1 MDRWR
6 RWSWKKRIAVLT
18 GGGFGL
24 LVILLVVGYLATPIP
39 SANEAS
45 TNQATVIR
53 YADGGEIGRVGAQ
66 NRQRVPL
73 ANVADSAQKAVL
85 AAEDRGFYTEPGISP
100 RGILRALFTNVK
112 GGGSIQQG
120 GSTITQQYAKNAYL
134 TQNRTYTRKVKEVF
148 IALKLSRKLS
158 KDEVLE
164 RYLNTIYFGRG
175 ASGVEVAA
183 KTYFNRSAKDLTLAQ
198 AAVLAATL
206 RSPGAYD
213 PTRHPA
219 RAKDRWNYVLDGMVT
234 QGWLSQADR
243 DSQRYPTVL
252 KPGEGKAAAANDRK
266 GPKGYV
272 LDMVEEELAAQG
284 FSEDRLA
291 QGGFVVRT
299 TLRRSAQE
307 AAIKTV
313 QAAIPQSTAQDQPA
327 AALVSIAP
335 STGEVWAYYGGS
347 EGNASTDY
355 ASGEPRQPGSS
366 FKPYVLATALEQGTG
381 LGTRL
386 DGSSPQEICN
396 QRIQNDAGDPPLGQ
410 TDLVRG
416 LTLSVNTVF
425 FRLACDTGPKKIKEL
440 AYRAGISGANKLA
453 EKDGTTAAG
462 IGLGIYE
469 VSVLDQATGYATFA
483 NGGEHQSVHFVK
495 SVATVG
501 GDKVFEAQEKKDR
514 AFNEDVAADATYAMT
529 QVVERGTGTRAK
541 IPGRPTA
548 GKTGTTQDNVDAWFC
563 GFTPQLATA
572 VWVGRPDRKPL
583 RGVLGS
589 DRGVYGGTVPARIFS
604 DYMNAALEGQ
614 PVESFPKRANV
625 GKNTSPDSG
634 RTFAPRPRRTTP
646 ASPSASASIDA
657 NSPPS
662 TQEPP
667 PSEPP
672 PPSQPPL
679 PPPSQPPP
687 SQPPPTQAPPASQS
701 PAPGQSPRPSP

>member
-1 MDRWR
+1 MSRWR
-6 RWSWKKRIAVLT
+6 RWSWKKRFAALM
-18 GGGFGL
+18 GGGFFAG
-24 LVILLVVGYLATPIP
+24 VVFVVVGYLVTPIP
-39 SANEAS
+39 SANAAA

-53 YADGGEIGRVGAQ
+53 YADGGEIGRVGSQ

-73 ANVADSAQKAVL
+73 ESVADVAPKAVL

-134 TQNRTYTRKVKEVF
+134 TQNRTYTRKIKEVF

-175 ASGVEVAA
+175 ASGIEVAS
-183 KTYFNRSAKDLTLAQ
+183 KTYFNRSAKNLTVAQ
-198 AAVLAATL
+198 AAVLAATI

-213 PTRHPA
+213 PTRHPE
-219 RAKDRWNYVLDGMVT
+219 RAKDRWNYVLDGMVS
-234 QGWLSQADR
+234 QGWLSQAER
-243 DSQRYPTVL
+243 EAQRYPTVL

-272 LDMVEEELAAQG
+272 IDMVEEELAAQG

-299 TLRRSAQE
+299 TLRRAAQE
-307 AAIKTV
+307 AAVKAV
-313 QAAIPQSTAQDQPA
+313 QDAIPQSTEQSQPA
-327 AALVSIAP
+327 GALVSIAP

-355 ASGEPRQPGSS
+355 ASGEVRQPGSS
-366 FKPYVLATALEQGTG
+366 FKPYVLATALEEGKG
-381 LGTRL
+381 LGSRL
-386 DGSSPQEICN
+386 DGSSPQKICN
-396 QRIQNDAGDPPLGQ
+396 QRIKNDEGDPPMGQ

-416 LTLSVNTVF
+416 LALSVNTVYY
-425 FRLACDTGPKKIKEL
+425 RLSCDVGPKKIKEL
-440 AYRAGISGANKLA
+440 AYRAGISGSNKLA

-469 VSVLDQATGYATFA
+469 VSVLDQATGYATFG
-483 NGGEHQSVHFVK
+483 NGGEHQETHFVK

-501 GDKVFEAQEKKDR
+501 GDVVFEAQEKKER
-514 AFNEDVAADATYAMT
+514 AFSEDVAADATYAMA
-529 QVVERGTGTRAK
+529 QVVQRGTGTRAR

-548 GKTGTTQDNVDAWFC
+548 GKTGTTQENVDAWFC

-589 DRGVYGGTVPARIFS
+589 ERGVYGGTIPAKIFAQ
-604 DYMNAALEGQ
+604 YMTAALEGQ
-614 PVESFPKRANV
+614 KVENFPKRANV
-625 GKNTSPDSG
+625 GKNYSPESSQT
-634 RTFAPRPRRTTP
+634 RAPRATES
-646 ASPSASASIDA
+646 ASPSATPSAEPSQPPTQA
-657 NSPPS
+657 PPPS
-662 TQEPP
+662 QPATEPP
-667 PSEPP
+667 PATQPP
-672 PPSQPPL
+672 PPSQPA
-679 PPPSQPPP
+679 
-687 SQPPPTQAPPASQS
+687 PTPTATAPA
-701 PAPGQSPRPSP
+701 AQSPRPSP

>member
-1 MDRWR
+1 MNKWR
-6 RWSWKKRIAVLT
+6 TWSWKKRIAAVL
-18 GGGFGL
+18 GGGFLSAVL
-24 LVILLVVGYLATPIP
+24 LVIVGYLATPIP
-39 SANEAS
+39 SANSAS

-73 ANVADSAQKAVL
+73 ASVADSAQKAVL
-85 AAEDRGFYTEPGISP
+85 AAEDRGYYTEPGISP

-134 TQNRTYTRKVKEVF
+134 TQNRTYTRKIKEVF

-175 ASGVEVAA
+175 ASGIEVAS
-183 KTYFNRSAKDLTLAQ
+183 KTYFNRSAKDLTVAQ
-198 AAVLAATL
+198 AAVLAATI

-213 PTRHPA
+213 PTRHPQ
-219 RAKDRWNYVLDGMVT
+219 RAKDRWNYVLDGMVS
-234 QGWLSQADR
+234 QGWLSKADR

-266 GPKGYV
+266 GPKGYI

-299 TLRRSAQE
+299 TLRRAAQE
-307 AAIKTV
+307 AAVKAV
-313 QAAIPQSTAQDQPA
+313 QDAIPQSTEQSQPA
-327 AALVSIAP
+327 GALVSIAP

-355 ASGEPRQPGSS
+355 ASGEARQPGSS
-366 FKPYVLATALEQGTG
+366 FKPYVLATALEAGKG

-386 DGSSPQEICN
+386 DGSSPQKICN
-396 QRIQNDAGDPPLGQ
+396 QRIQNDAGDPPMGQ

-416 LTLSVNTVF
+416 LYLSVNTVYY
-425 FRLACDTGPKKIKEL
+425 RLACDVGPKKIKEL
-440 AYRAGISGANKLA
+440 AYRAGISGSNKLA
-453 EKDGTTAAG
+453 EKDGVTAAG

-483 NGGEHQSVHFVK
+483 NGGEHQETHFVK
-495 SVATVG
+495 SVATIG
-501 GDKVFEAQEKKDR
+501 GDVVFESQEKKDR
-514 AFNEDVAADATYAMT
+514 AFSEDVAADATYAMT
-529 QVVERGTGTRAK
+529 QVVQRGTGTRAK

-548 GKTGTTQDNVDAWFC
+548 GKTGTTQENVDAWFC

-589 DRGVYGGTVPARIFS
+589 ERGVYGGTVPAKIFA
-604 DYMNAALEGQ
+604 DYMTAALEGQ
-614 PVESFPKRANV
+614 PVENFPKRANV
-625 GKNTSPDSG
+625 GKNFSPDSG
-634 RTFAPRPRRTTP
+634 RTFSPRPTDTAS
-646 ASPSASASIDA
+646 ASPSPSSSA
-657 NSPPS
+657 PPS
-662 TQEPP
+662 G
-667 PSEPP
+667 
-672 PPSQPPL
+672 
-679 PPPSQPPP
+679 
-687 SQPPPTQAPPASQS
+687 PPTQAPPPSQPASEPPPS
-701 PAPGQSPRPSP
+701 PPPATQAPSASPPATAQAAQSPRPSP